1 MNINADPSKIILT
14 DCDGVVLDW
23 EYAFDCWMIQKGYS
37 VIATDQYDMDI
48 KYGVPRAEMKKM
60 VRYFNE
66 SAWVGKMTPLRDAVK
81 YVKKLHE
88 EFGYVF
94 HAITS
99 LSNDPY
105 AQELRTQNLK
115 NIFGEGVFEKFIY
128 LDTGADKDDALAP
141 YAESGCYWVEDKPEN
156 AMLGYRLGLE
166 AILIDHDH
174 NQDMAEECTRVACWR
189 DIYELAAIRWD
200 W

>member
-1 MNINADPSKIILT
+1 M
-14 DCDGVVLDW
+14 
-23 EYAFDCWMIQKGYS
+23 
-37 VIATDQYDMDI
+37 
-48 KYGVPRAEMKKM
+48 
-60 VRYFNE
+60 
-66 SAWVGKMTPLRDAVK
+66 
-81 YVKKLHE
+81 
-88 EFGYVF
+88 
-94 HAITS
+94 
-99 LSNDPY
+99 
-105 AQELRTQNLK
+105 
-115 NIFGEGVFEKFIY
+115 FEKFIY